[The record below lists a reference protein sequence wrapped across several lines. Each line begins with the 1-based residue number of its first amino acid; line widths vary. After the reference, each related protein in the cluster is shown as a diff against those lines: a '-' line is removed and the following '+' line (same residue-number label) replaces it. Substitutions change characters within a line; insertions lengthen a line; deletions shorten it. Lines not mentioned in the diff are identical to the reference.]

1 MVNIDRIGV
10 GHQRTIPNEIL
21 LHIISLLDRES
32 LIAAVGVN
40 RLFADEVERL
50 LYRSLHI
57 TSAKGS
63 DGGAQAALAS
73 KPYRADYV
81 RSLVITFDNV
91 NSPLFTSELIL
102 TTFVKIQSLTIL
114 PATNTRASPTLEA
127 LAQCRFPY
135 LTHFRSTWSLND
147 PAFRTFLSAHST
159 LTSIELGKAF
169 STFTLPTSFPN
180 SLLPRLKTLDGHWSN
195 VVRLVKGRPVS
206 RVTIRSA
213 NTDSYVPRHRLAL
226 ILPIIANESQA
237 EGGVQRLSIHIK
249 DISGDVARLVSH
261 SIPGLR
267 ALELVDCSVV
277 AAMRWANG
285 SLGVNLDDGH
295 RINELGD
302 ALGTFDGLIEFS
314 VNRPLPEHVVASL
327 GDFVPSLKHF
337 NAGEDLW
344 VRKRGGS
351 WVLRGPVT

>member
-1 MVNIDRIGV
+1 M
-10 GHQRTIPNEIL
+10 
-21 LHIISLLDRES
+21 DRES
-32 LIAAVGVN
+32 LVAAVGVN

-63 DGGAQAALAS
+63 DEGVQAALAS
-73 KPYRADYV
+73 RPHRAAYV

-91 NSPLFTSELIL
+91 NSPLFTSEHIL

-114 PATNTRASPTLEA
+114 PATNTRASPTLQA
-127 LAQCRFPY
+127 LTQCHFPY

-169 STFTLPTSFPN
+169 STFTLPTSFPS

-237 EGGVQRLSIHIK
+237 EGGVQRLSIYIK

-277 AAMRWANG
+277 AATRWAANG
-285 SLGVNLDDGH
+285 SFGVDLDDGL
-295 RINELGD
+295 RVNELGD

-314 VNRPLPEHVVASL
+314 VNRPVPEHVVASL
-327 GDFVPSLKHF
+327 GDFVPSLMHL

-344 VRKRGGS
+344 VRKQGGS
-351 WVLRGPVT
+351 WVLKGPVT